1 MQLLNTI
8 KNDIC
13 CVFARDPAARSY
25 LEVLTTYP
33 GIHAILL
40 HRVSNKLWRYRLKL
54 IAKLISFISRAV
66 TGIEIHPRAK
76 IGQRL
81 FIDHGMGVVIG
92 ETSEIGDDCTIYHGV
107 TLGGRSLSKGKRH
120 PTLGNN
126 VIVGAGAKILGPL
139 MIENNVRIGSNAV
152 VLENVPEFSTV
163 VGIPGRVIRHQL
175 HDANEKNTTTKEN
188 PFESYGEIPDVRNA
202 KNTKKLNITSSL
214 CNKNII
220 SSHTLNRSIKTK
232 RKIS

>member
-1 MQLLNTI
+1 MKLFNTI
-8 KNDIC
+8 KNDIN
-13 CVFARDPAARSY
+13 CVFARDPAARNY
-25 LEVLTTYP
+25 LEVLFTYP
-33 GIHAILL
+33 GIHAILI

-54 IAKLISFISRAV
+54 IAKLMSFISRAV
-66 TGIEIHPRAK
+66 TGVEIHPGAK

-120 PTLGNN
+120 PTLANN

-139 MIENNVRIGSNAV
+139 MIASNVRIGSNAV

-163 VGIPGRVIRHQL
+163 VGIPARIIRHHL
-175 HDANEKNTTTKEN
+175 HNANSDNEANKEK
-188 PFESYGEIPDVRNA
+188 PFEPYGETPDVGNS
-202 KNTKKLNITSSL
+202 KNTKKIMQY
-214 CNKNII
+214 II
-220 SSHTLNRSIKTK
+220 IF
-232 RKIS
+232 